1 MPSGHLPMNPKGD
14 LEPNPPQMPAAHL
27 MGHRLRKKGIGI
39 KTWLVV
45 DSTGQAQ
52 HVDARKHLIRRR
64 TGLSARD
71 LRILDPSLSYPS
83 TVTGRERA
91 VVIKLEHIKGVIT
104 AKDVWLLNSKDP
116 AVAPFVEELKRRCS
130 HHHQANAVKIVPPPL
145 PYRNITVDRLSE
157 QISPGKMSIGKVNR
171 SSGGEE
177 QSEEAVH
184 QIFEA
189 TQGEGLHSRIVKEQH
204 DTSETLPF
212 EFVALEACLEAACSS
227 LDDEAK
233 ALEQEAN
240 PALDKLISKIS
251 TRHLERVRQIKARL
265 VLLTGRVQK
274 IRNEI
279 EHLLEDDGDMAEM
292 YLTRKLQQDEEDK
305 SSSSSISEEKHA
317 LHEPDEETQ
326 AFYIFSI
333 MFSIT
338 GRIISNLSLCF
349 FKAFFPLNH
358 AGITKE
364 TIESRQMRVRV
375 LSASRWMTMKRQ
387 EGSKHLDVAE
397 LEMLLEAYFVQLDG
411 TLNELSVVR
420 ISKSTLERTQLRE
433 YIQDTEDYVNIM
445 LDDKQNN
452 LLQMGVV
459 ISTATMFI
467 TMFIVVT
474 GIFGMNVRI
483 FLFLNPNPKINNF
496 LWTVSGCTFGTIVLY
511 AIAIAWYKYKRFI

>member
-1 MPSGHLPMNPKGD
+1 MLGGHLSRNPKGD
-14 LEPNPPQMPAAHL
+14 LDPTPPQTPAAHL
-27 MGHRLRKKGIGI
+27 TSHRLRKKGIGI

-45 DSTGQAQ
+45 NSTGQAQ
-52 HVDARKHLIRRR
+52 LVDAGKHLIKQR

-83 TVTGRERA
+83 TVIGRERA

-116 AVAPFVEELKRRCS
+116 AVTPFVEELKRRCS
-130 HHHQANAVKIVPPPL
+130 HHHQANAL
-145 PYRNITVDRLSE
+145 
-157 QISPGKMSIGKVNR
+157 KVNR

-177 QSEEAVH
+177 QSEEALH

-189 TQGEGLHSRIVKEQH
+189 THQEGLYSRDVNQQL
-204 DTSETLPF
+204 DRSETLPF
-212 EFVALEACLEAACSS
+212 EFVAFEACLEAACTS

-240 PALDKLISKIS
+240 PALDKLLSKIT

-265 VLLTGRVQK
+265 VALTGRVQK

-279 EHLLEDDGDMAEM
+279 ENLLEDDGDMAEM
-292 YLTRKLQQDEEDK
+292 YLTSKLLQDEKEK
-305 SSSSSISEEKHA
+305 PSSSSSSISGEDDEF
-317 LHEPDEETQ
+317 HEPDKEERNRKGDDEITPDESSSSPRSSLDDDEKEGRVKDSNSHGS
-326 AFYIFSI
+326 FS
-333 MFSIT
+333 
-338 GRIISNLSLCF
+338 G
-349 FKAFFPLNH
+349 
-358 AGITKE
+358 
-364 TIESRQMRVRV
+364 SRR
-375 LSASRWMTMKRQ
+375 S
-387 EGSKHLDVAE
+387 SKHLDVAE

-411 TLNELSVVR
+411 TLNELSAL
-420 ISKSTLERTQLRE
+420 SE

-459 ISTATMFI
+459 ISTATIFI

-474 GIFGMNVRI
+474 GIFGMNVKI
-483 FLFLNPNPKINNF
+483 WLFLNPNPKINNF
-496 LWTVSGCTFGTIVLY
+496 IWTVSGCTFGTIVLY
-511 AIAIAWYKYKRFI
+511 AIAITWFKYKRLI

>member
-1 MPSGHLPMNPKGD
+1 MPSGHFPMNPKGD
-14 LEPNPPQMPAAHL
+14 LEPNLPQTLAAHL
-27 MGHRLRKKGIGI
+27 TGHRLQKKGSGI

-45 DSTGQAQ
+45 DSMGQAQ
-52 HVDARKHLIRRR
+52 HVNVGKHLIRQQ

-116 AVAPFVEELKRRCS
+116 AVAPFVEEFKRRCS
-130 HHHQANAVKIVPPPL
+130 HHHQANAV
-145 PYRNITVDRLSE
+145 
-157 QISPGKMSIGKVNR
+157 KVNR

-189 TQGEGLHSRIVKEQH
+189 TQGEGLHSRDVKQQH

-227 LDDEAK
+227 LDDEAN
-233 ALEQEAN
+233 ALEQETN
-240 PALDKLISKIS
+240 PALEKLISTIS
-251 TRHLERVRQIKARL
+251 TRHLEPVRQIKARL

-292 YLTRKLQQDEEDK
+292 YLTRKLQQNEKDK
-305 SSSSSISEEKHA
+305 SSSSSISEEEDE
-317 LHEPDEETQ
+317 LHEPDEERNHEGD
-326 AFYIFSI
+326 YR
-333 MFSIT
+333 IT
-338 GRIISNLSLCF
+338 PDESSSSPRSSLDDNEKAGGVKGSKSHGSLSVSKRFGGSN
-349 FKAFFPLNH
+349 
-358 AGITKE
+358 
-364 TIESRQMRVRV
+364 
-375 LSASRWMTMKRQ
+375 
-387 EGSKHLDVAE
+387 KHLDVAE

-411 TLNELSVVR
+411 TLNELFA
-420 ISKSTLERTQLRE
+420 LRE

-459 ISTATMFI
+459 ISTATIFI

-474 GIFGMNVRI
+474 EIFNMKIGTY
-483 FLFLNPNPKINNF
+483 LFLRLNPKINNF

-511 AIAIAWYKYKRFI
+511 AIAIAWYKYKRLI

>member
-1 MPSGHLPMNPKGD
+1 MMPGGHLLMNPKGD
-14 LEPNPPQMPAAHL
+14 LELNPPQTPAAHL
-27 MGHRLRKKGIGI
+27 ASHRLRKKGIGI

-45 DSTGQAQ
+45 NSTGQAQ
-52 HVDARKHLIRRR
+52 LVDAGKHLIKRR

-83 TVTGRERA
+83 TVIGRERA

-116 AVAPFVEELKRRCS
+116 AVTPFVEELKRRCS
-130 HHHQANAVKIVPPPL
+130 HHHQANA
-145 PYRNITVDRLSE
+145 
-157 QISPGKMSIGKVNR
+157 MKVNR

-177 QSEEAVH
+177 QSEEALH

-189 TQGEGLHSRIVKEQH
+189 THQEGLHSGDVKQQH
-204 DTSETLPF
+204 DRSETLPF
-212 EFVALEACLEAACSS
+212 EFVALEACLEAACTS

-240 PALDKLISKIS
+240 PALDKLLSKIT

-265 VLLTGRVQK
+265 VALTGRVQK

-279 EHLLEDDGDMAEM
+279 EQLLEDDGDMAEM
-292 YLTRKLQQDEEDK
+292 YLTSKLLQDEKEK
-305 SSSSSISEEKHA
+305 PSSSSSSIAGEDDEF
-317 LHEPDEETQ
+317 HEPDKEERNRKGDDEITPDESSSSPRSSLDDDEKEGRVKDSNSHGSLSVSKR
-326 AFYIFSI
+326 FS
-333 MFSIT
+333 
-338 GRIISNLSLCF
+338 G
-349 FKAFFPLNH
+349 
-358 AGITKE
+358 
-364 TIESRQMRVRV
+364 SRR
-375 LSASRWMTMKRQ
+375 S
-387 EGSKHLDVAE
+387 SKHLDVAE

-411 TLNELSVVR
+411 TLNELSAL
-420 ISKSTLERTQLRE
+420 SE

-459 ISTATMFI
+459 ISTATIFI

-474 GIFGMNVRI
+474 GIFGMNVKI
-483 FLFLNPNPKINNF
+483 WLFLNPNPKINNF
-496 LWTVSGCTFGTIVLY
+496 IWTVSGCTFGMIVLY
-511 AIAIAWYKYKRFI
+511 AIAITLFKYKRLI

>member
-1 MPSGHLPMNPKGD
+1 KD
-14 LEPNPPQMPAAHL
+14 
-27 MGHRLRKKGIGI
+27 IGI

-45 DSTGQAQ
+45 NSTGQAQ
-52 HVDARKHLIRRR
+52 LVDAGKHLIKRR

-83 TVTGRERA
+83 TVIGRERA

-130 HHHQANAVKIVPPPL
+130 HHHQANA
-145 PYRNITVDRLSE
+145 
-157 QISPGKMSIGKVNR
+157 MKVNR

-177 QSEEAVH
+177 QSEEALH

-189 TQGEGLHSRIVKEQH
+189 THQEGLHSGDVKQQH
-204 DTSETLPF
+204 DRSETLPF
-212 EFVALEACLEAACSS
+212 EFVALEACLEAACTS

-240 PALDKLISKIS
+240 PALDKLLSKIT

-265 VLLTGRVQK
+265 VALTGRVQK

-279 EHLLEDDGDMAEM
+279 EQLLEDDGDMAEM
-292 YLTRKLQQDEEDK
+292 YLTSKLLQDEKEK
-305 SSSSSISEEKHA
+305 PSSSSSSIAGEDDENRKGDD
-317 LHEPDEETQ
+317 EITPDESSSSPRSSLDDDEKEGRVKDSNSHGSLSVSKR
-326 AFYIFSI
+326 FS
-333 MFSIT
+333 
-338 GRIISNLSLCF
+338 G
-349 FKAFFPLNH
+349 
-358 AGITKE
+358 
-364 TIESRQMRVRV
+364 SRR
-375 LSASRWMTMKRQ
+375 S
-387 EGSKHLDVAE
+387 SKHLDVAE

-411 TLNELSVVR
+411 TLNELSAL
-420 ISKSTLERTQLRE
+420 SE

-459 ISTATMFI
+459 ISTATIFI

-474 GIFGMNVRI
+474 GIFGMNVKI
-483 FLFLNPNPKINNF
+483 WLFLNPNPNINNF
-496 LWTVSGCTFGTIVLY
+496 IWTVSGCTFGTIVLY
-511 AIAIAWYKYKRFI
+511 AIAITLFKYKRLI